1 MDNFYL
7 LVIAVLFILLVG
19 FLIFYFQ
26 TQQSFQEIT
35 AKLEE
40 IQHPPNTMV
49 SSETFKRELALHH
62 DKLVLLE
69 ADISKNNRES
79 LIEEEL
85 KMFDVARHQ
94 IKASI
99 AGLKASGEWVGRPF
113 EYEWAEILD
122 RLPNVLGLYR
132 KSEADKRAKEIEQ
145 DQGVKPAN

>member
-145 DQGVKPAN
+145 DQGAKPAN